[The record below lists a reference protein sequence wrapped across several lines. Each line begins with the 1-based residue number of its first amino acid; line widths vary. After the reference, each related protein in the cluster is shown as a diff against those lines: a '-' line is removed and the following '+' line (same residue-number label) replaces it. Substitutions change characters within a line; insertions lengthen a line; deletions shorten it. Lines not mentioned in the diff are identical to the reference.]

1 MKGRLDFLNND
12 QFDFALDLDDPAT
25 LTASSFMTQPAFSS
39 KMETQSVKS
48 QVSYLITDIR
58 LRNVPGASDGV
69 YGFDKWGVDIYH
81 RLAGFE
87 SKPGVN
93 TQCVDYTGKNIY
105 NRYDNR
111 EITPDTVGRRAT
123 YTLSAREADLLMHAG
138 AYDHP
143 AETEAELRKNLVG
156 QTYFLPDQVQMTRSH
171 VVVPVQQSAVSVG
184 ENVLKKQKPN
194 EFDIIMVNDT
204 GTQTQ
209 LNAGTRG
216 SNLAFVMNNA
226 LRTMTPGVTP
236 MADIHNDLDAA
247 KNAKALSRDHQIEA
261 QVLDSELDLG
271 DTPEYDDFADL
282 NVRNVQPTQQV
293 SDAQSYHN
301 DNQVTLDEQSAA
313 NYQDSIMKGAA
324 DQAGLTRDE
333 KNAQN
338 VVADV
343 KAQHRDEAAVDDF
356 LPEDKNAQRV
366 RQVQQNRA
374 SNELQ
379 DNQMRRA
386 EQAMFNLDD
395 STAYESADEEK
406 EQVNSRQSNSQV
418 APINKSVSKNLT
430 QDKRKQQ
437 TVRQQN
443 VQRAETV
450 EKQQSDSKQNL
461 NNEALNVSNEPLDV
475 NDLQSMLDNLKA
487 EGVGE
492 NYQKPDYEAA
502 AKNSP
507 AAQRQRLKVQN
518 RLRAQEAS
526 DKAAANQ
533 AVANQARRKSNVPSF
548 DGGPDF

>member
-184 ENVLKKQKPN
+184 ENALKKQKPN

-418 APINKSVSKNLT
+418 APVNKSVSKNLT

-443 VQRAETV
+443 VRRAETV
-450 EKQQSDSKQNL
+450 EKQQSDAKQNL

>member
-418 APINKSVSKNLT
+418 APINKPVSKNLT

>member
-293 SDAQSYHN
+293 SDTQSYHD
-301 DNQVTLDEQSAA
+301 DNQITLDEQSAA

-333 KNAQN
+333 KNTQN

-356 LPEDKNAQRV
+356 LPEDKNAQQV

-418 APINKSVSKNLT
+418 APANKSISKNLT
-430 QDKRKQQ
+430 QNKRKQQ

-548 DGGPDF
+548 DSGPDF

>member
-293 SDAQSYHN
+293 SDTQSYHD
-301 DNQVTLDEQSAA
+301 DNQITLDEQSAA

-333 KNAQN
+333 KNTQN

-406 EQVNSRQSNSQV
+406 EQVNNRQANSQV
-418 APINKSVSKNLT
+418 VSTNKLVSKNLT
-430 QDKRKQQ
+430 QNKRKQQ
-437 TVRQQN
+437 IVRQQN
-443 VQRAETV
+443 IQRAETV

-461 NNEALNVSNEPLDV
+461 NNEPLNVSNKPLDV

-533 AVANQARRKSNVPSF
+533 AVVNQARRKSNVPSF

>member
-1 MKGRLDFLNND
+1 MNND

-293 SDAQSYHN
+293 SDTQSYHN
-301 DNQVTLDEQSAA
+301 DNQITLDEQSAA
-313 NYQDSIMKGAA
+313 NYQDSIMRGAA

-333 KNAQN
+333 KNTQN

-343 KAQHRDEAAVDDF
+343 KAQHRDEATVDDF

-406 EQVNSRQSNSQV
+406 EQANSRQSNSQV
-418 APINKSVSKNLT
+418 APVNKLVSKNLT
-430 QDKRKQQ
+430 QDKRKQKI
-437 TVRQQN
+437 VRQQN
-443 VQRAETV
+443 IQRAETV

-461 NNEALNVSNEPLDV
+461 NNEPLNVSNKPLDI

>member
-1 MKGRLDFLNND
+1 MNND

-184 ENVLKKQKPN
+184 ENALKKQKPN

-418 APINKSVSKNLT
+418 APVNKSVSKNLT

-443 VQRAETV
+443 VRRAETV
-450 EKQQSDSKQNL
+450 EKQQSDAKQNL

>member
-301 DNQVTLDEQSAA
+301 DNQITLDEQSAA
-313 NYQDSIMKGAA
+313 NYQDSIMRGAA

-333 KNAQN
+333 KNTQN

-343 KAQHRDEAAVDDF
+343 KAQHRDEATVDDF

-406 EQVNSRQSNSQV
+406 EQANSRQLNSQV
-418 APINKSVSKNLT
+418 APVNKSVSKNLT
-430 QDKRKQQ
+430 QDKRKQKI
-437 TVRQQN
+437 VRQQN
-443 VQRAETV
+443 IQRAETV

>member
-301 DNQVTLDEQSAA
+301 DNQITLDEQSAA
-313 NYQDSIMKGAA
+313 NYQDSIMRGAA

-333 KNAQN
+333 KNTQN

-343 KAQHRDEAAVDDF
+343 KAQHRDEATVDDF

-406 EQVNSRQSNSQV
+406 EQANSRQSNSQV
-418 APINKSVSKNLT
+418 APVNKLVSKNLT
-430 QDKRKQQ
+430 QDKRKQKI
-437 TVRQQN
+437 VRQQN
-443 VQRAETV
+443 IQRAETV

-461 NNEALNVSNEPLDV
+461 NNEPLNVSNKPLDV

>member
-1 MKGRLDFLNND
+1 MNND

-209 LNAGTRG
+209 LNAGARG

-301 DNQVTLDEQSAA
+301 DNQITLDEQSAA
-313 NYQDSIMKGAA
+313 NYQDSIMRGAA

-333 KNAQN
+333 KNTQN

-343 KAQHRDEAAVDDF
+343 KAQHRDEATVDDF

-406 EQVNSRQSNSQV
+406 EQANSRQSNSQV
-418 APINKSVSKNLT
+418 APVNKSVSKNLT
-430 QDKRKQQ
+430 QDKRKQK

>member
-1 MKGRLDFLNND
+1 MNND

-418 APINKSVSKNLT
+418 APVNKSVSKNLT

-443 VQRAETV
+443 VQRAGTV

>member
-1 MKGRLDFLNND
+1 MKGRLGFLNND

-143 AETEAELRKNLVG
+143 VETEAELRKNLVG

-301 DNQVTLDEQSAA
+301 DNQITLDEQSAA
-313 NYQDSIMKGAA
+313 NYQDSIMRGAA

-333 KNAQN
+333 KNTQN

-343 KAQHRDEAAVDDF
+343 KAQHRDEATVDDF

-406 EQVNSRQSNSQV
+406 EQANSRQLNSQV
-418 APINKSVSKNLT
+418 APVNKSVSKNLT
-430 QDKRKQQ
+430 QDKRKQKI
-437 TVRQQN
+437 VRQQN
-443 VQRAETV
+443 IQRAETV

>member
-418 APINKSVSKNLT
+418 APVNKSVSKNLT

-443 VQRAETV
+443 VQRAGTV

>member
-261 QVLDSELDLG
+261 QVLDNELDLG

-301 DNQVTLDEQSAA
+301 DNQITLDEQSAA
-313 NYQDSIMKGAA
+313 NYQDSIMRGAA

-343 KAQHRDEAAVDDF
+343 KAQHRDEATVDDF

-406 EQVNSRQSNSQV
+406 EQANSRQSNSQV
-418 APINKSVSKNLT
+418 APVNKSVSKNLT
-430 QDKRKQQ
+430 QDKRKQK

-461 NNEALNVSNEPLDV
+461 NNKPLNVSNEPLDV

>member
-209 LNAGTRG
+209 LNAGARG

-301 DNQVTLDEQSAA
+301 DNQITLDEQSAA
-313 NYQDSIMKGAA
+313 NYQDSIMRGAA

-333 KNAQN
+333 KNTQN

-343 KAQHRDEAAVDDF
+343 KAQHRDEATVDDF

-406 EQVNSRQSNSQV
+406 EQANSRQSNSQV
-418 APINKSVSKNLT
+418 APVNKSVSKNLT
-430 QDKRKQQ
+430 QDKRKQK

>member
-156 QTYFLPDQVQMTRSH
+156 QTYFLPDQVQTTRSH

-261 QVLDSELDLG
+261 QVLDNELDLG

-301 DNQVTLDEQSAA
+301 DNQITLDEQSAA
-313 NYQDSIMKGAA
+313 NYQDSIMRGAA

-333 KNAQN
+333 KNTQN

-343 KAQHRDEAAVDDF
+343 KAQHRDEATVDDF

-374 SNELQ
+374 LNELQ

-406 EQVNSRQSNSQV
+406 EQANSRQLNSQV
-418 APINKSVSKNLT
+418 APVNKSVSKNLT
-430 QDKRKQQ
+430 QDKRKQKI
-437 TVRQQN
+437 VRQQN

-461 NNEALNVSNEPLDV
+461 NNEVLNVSNEPLDV

>member
-1 MKGRLDFLNND
+1 MNND

-301 DNQVTLDEQSAA
+301 DNQITLDEQSAA
-313 NYQDSIMKGAA
+313 NYQDSIMRGAA

-333 KNAQN
+333 KNTQN

-343 KAQHRDEAAVDDF
+343 KAQHRDEATVDDF

-395 STAYESADEEK
+395 STAYESVDEEK
-406 EQVNSRQSNSQV
+406 EQANSRQSNSQV
-418 APINKSVSKNLT
+418 APVNKSVSKNLT
-430 QDKRKQQ
+430 QDKRKQKI
-437 TVRQQN
+437 VRQQN
-443 VQRAETV
+443 IQRAETV

>member
-261 QVLDSELDLG
+261 QVLDNELDLG

-293 SDAQSYHN
+293 SDTQSYR
-301 DNQVTLDEQSAA
+301 DGDQITLDEQSAA

-333 KNAQN
+333 ENTQN

-356 LPEDKNAQRV
+356 LPEDKNVQRA
-366 RQVQQNRA
+366 RQAQQNRT
-374 SNELQ
+374 SNEIQ

-406 EQVNSRQSNSQV
+406 EQTTNHQLNNPT
-418 APINKSVSKNLT
+418 APINKQILHDST
-430 QDKRKQQ
+430 QQKRKQQ
-437 TVRQQN
+437 TARRQQ
-443 VQRAETV
+443 VQHAETA
-450 EKQQSDSKQNL
+450 EKQLDSKLNL
-461 NNEALNVSNEPLDV
+461 GNEPLDV
-475 NDLQSMLDNLKA
+475 NDLQSMLDDLKA

-533 AVANQARRKSNVPSF
+533 AVVNQARRKSNVPAF
-548 DGGPDF
+548 DDGPDF

>member
-69 YGFDKWGVDIYH
+69 YGFDKWGIDIYH

-105 NRYDNR
+105 NCYDNR

-184 ENVLKKQKPN
+184 ESVLKKQKPN

-261 QVLDSELDLG
+261 QVLDNELDLG

-293 SDAQSYHN
+293 SDTQSYHN
-301 DNQVTLDEQSAA
+301 DNQITLDEQSAA

-333 KNAQN
+333 ENTQN

-356 LPEDKNAQRV
+356 LPEDKNARRI
-366 RQVQQNRA
+366 RQVQQNHTL
-374 SNELQ
+374 NEIQ

-406 EQVNSRQSNSQV
+406 EQTTSHQLSNAT
-418 APINKSVSKNLT
+418 APIKKPILHDST
-430 QDKRKQQ
+430 QQKHKQQ
-437 TVRQQN
+437 TVRQQQA
-443 VQRAETV
+443 QRAETA
-450 EKQQSDSKQNL
+450 EKQFDIKQSLDNK
-461 NNEALNVSNEPLDV
+461 PLDV

-533 AVANQARRKSNVPSF
+533 AVVNQARRKSNVPAF
-548 DGGPDF
+548 DDGPDF

>member
-1 MKGRLDFLNND
+1 MNND

-293 SDAQSYHN
+293 SDTQSYHD
-301 DNQVTLDEQSAA
+301 DNQITLDEQSAA

-333 KNAQN
+333 KNTQN

-343 KAQHRDEAAVDDF
+343 KARHRDEAAVDDF

-406 EQVNSRQSNSQV
+406 EQVNNRQANSQV
-418 APINKSVSKNLT
+418 VSTNKPVSKNLT
-430 QDKRKQQ
+430 QNKRKQQ

>member
-418 APINKSVSKNLT
+418 APVNKSVSKNLT

>member
-1 MKGRLDFLNND
+1 MNND

-418 APINKSVSKNLT
+418 APVNKSVSNNLT

-443 VQRAETV
+443 VQRAGTV

>member
-261 QVLDSELDLG
+261 QVLDNELDLG

-282 NVRNVQPTQQV
+282 NVRNVQPTQQA

-301 DNQVTLDEQSAA
+301 DNQITLDEQSAA

-324 DQAGLTRDE
+324 DQAGLTHDE
-333 KNAQN
+333 KNTQN

-356 LPEDKNAQRV
+356 LPEDKNAQRA
-366 RQVQQNRA
+366 RQVQQNRT
-374 SNELQ
+374 SNEIQ

-406 EQVNSRQSNSQV
+406 EQTASRQSNNVTVS
-418 APINKSVSKNLT
+418 INKPVLHDST
-430 QDKRKQQ
+430 QQKRKQQ
-437 TVRQQN
+437 TMRQQQ
-443 VQRAETV
+443 VQRVETA
-450 EKQQSDSKQNL
+450 EKQSDIKQNSD
-461 NNEALNVSNEPLDV
+461 NETLSV

-548 DGGPDF
+548 DDGPDF